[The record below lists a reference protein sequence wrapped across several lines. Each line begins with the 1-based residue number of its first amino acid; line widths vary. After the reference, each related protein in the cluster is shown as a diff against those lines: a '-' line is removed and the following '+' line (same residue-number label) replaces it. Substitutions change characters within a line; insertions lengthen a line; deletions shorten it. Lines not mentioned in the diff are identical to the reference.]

1 MPGTCL
7 DRGWTFIRT
16 MRYEANTNVI
26 RPWQLTAMVVRTTP
40 KPVLSMAVGYR
51 TVCPTRGEAVSDIL
65 FDIDAYVATITFN
78 RPERKNA
85 FTMEM
90 FETLGAM
97 VREAASDRTVRCII
111 LTGAGD
117 AFSSG
122 LDLVEAARQV
132 ERLDTLAFD
141 FDPDTTAAIGLQ
153 RIDTPVV
160 AAINGPAAGYA
171 VGMAINADIRVMA
184 RTARLVPAT
193 KRNLLPES
201 GDTWLLP
208 RLVGWEQA
216 ARFYFLGEDLTAD
229 DALAAGVVSEVAA
242 DSEAT
247 KARALEIARQIA
259 AMPPQAVQAAKRL
272 MRAGRS
278 DEYPEHVHR
287 ALLQLLPMFGTNDFA
302 EAMAAFFEKRAPHF
316 TGE

>member
-1 MPGTCL
+1 MP
-7 DRGWTFIRT
+7 DIMF
-16 MRYEANTNVI
+16 
-26 RPWQLTAMVVRTTP
+26 
-40 KPVLSMAVGYR
+40 AV
-51 TVCPTRGEAVSDIL
+51 ADH
-65 FDIDAYVATITFN
+65 VATITMN

-85 FTMEM
+85 FTVEM
-90 FETLGAM
+90 FDLLGDTL
-97 VREAASDRTVRCII
+97 REAVGDPQVRCIV

-122 LDLVEAARQV
+122 LDLIEAAGQV
-132 ERLDTLAFD
+132 ERLDRIAFI
-141 FDPDTTAAIGLQ
+141 FETERSPAIILQ
-153 RIDTPVV
+153 QIDVPVV
-160 AAINGPAAGYA
+160 AAINGAAAGYA
-171 VGMAINADIRVMA
+171 VGMAINADLRVMS

-216 ARFYFLGEDLTAD
+216 ARFYFLGEDMTGEQ
-229 DALAAGVVSEVAA
+229 ALASGVVSELADDSDAA
-242 DSEAT
+242 
-247 KARALEIARQIA
+247 KKRAGELAAQIA

-278 DEYPEHVHR
+278 DAYPEHVHR
-287 ALLQLLPMFGTNDFA
+287 ALLQLLPMFRTKDFA
-302 EAMAAFFEKRAPHF
+302 EAVAAFFEKRQPHF

>member
-1 MPGTCL
+1 MT
-7 DRGWTFIRT
+7 
-16 MRYEANTNVI
+16 
-26 RPWQLTAMVVRTTP
+26 
-40 KPVLSMAVGYR
+40 
-51 TVCPTRGEAVSDIL
+51 DIL
-65 FDIDAYVATITFN
+65 LEVADHIATITMN

-85 FTMEM
+85 FTVEM
-90 FETLGAM
+90 FDVLGDTLL
-97 VREAASDRTVRCII
+97 AAAAKPEVRCLV

-122 LDLVEAARQV
+122 LDLIEAAGQV
-132 ERLDTLAFD
+132 ERLDRIAFT
-141 FDPDTTAAIGLQ
+141 FEAERSPAIVLQ
-153 RIDTPVV
+153 QIDVPVI

-171 VGMAINADIRVMA
+171 VGMAINADIRIMSRA
-184 RTARLVPAT
+184 ARLVPAT

-229 DALAAGVVSEVAA
+229 QALASGVVSELADDSDAA
-242 DSEAT
+242 KRRAAT
-247 KARALEIARQIA
+247 LAAQIA

-272 MRAGRS
+272 MRAGRTDS
-278 DEYPEHVHR
+278 YPEHVHR
-287 ALLQLLPMFGTNDFA
+287 ALLQLLPMFRTKDFA
-302 EAMAAFFEKRAPHF
+302 EALAAFFEKRLPQF

>member
-1 MPGTCL
+1 
-7 DRGWTFIRT
+7 
-16 MRYEANTNVI
+16 
-26 RPWQLTAMVVRTTP
+26 
-40 KPVLSMAVGYR
+40 MA
-51 TVCPTRGEAVSDIL
+51 DIV
-65 FDIDAYVATITFN
+65 FEIDAHLATITFN

-97 VREAASDRTVRCII
+97 VRDAASDATVRCIV
-111 LTGAGD
+111 LMGAGD

-122 LDLVEAARQV
+122 LDLVEAASQV
-132 ERLDTLAFD
+132 DRLDSLAFD
-141 FDPDTTAAIGLQ
+141 FDPDKTAAIGLQ

-171 VGMAINADIRVMA
+171 VGLAINADIRVMA

-229 DALAAGVVSEVAA
+229 QALAAGIVSEVAD
-242 DSEAT
+242 DSDAT
-247 KARALEIARQIA
+247 KTRALEIAAQIA

-287 ALLQLLPMFGTNDFA
+287 ALLQLLPMFGTRDFA
-302 EAMAAFFEKRAPHF
+302 EAMAAFFEKRDPTF